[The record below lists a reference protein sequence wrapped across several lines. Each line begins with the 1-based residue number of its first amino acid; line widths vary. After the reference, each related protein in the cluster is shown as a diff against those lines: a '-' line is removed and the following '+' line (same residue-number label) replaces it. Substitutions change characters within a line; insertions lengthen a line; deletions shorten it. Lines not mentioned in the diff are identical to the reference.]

1 MTEPTKGED
10 PLKDEGP
17 LDWEGRCDKC
27 GALVTFYSP
36 YCGMLPTEFDKRGR
50 HATHTWLVCELR
62 MALLEARG
70 VPLPASSDARE
81 ELLAPPEPSRASV
94 LLDPLP
100 GEGFAPPPDP
110 QALGVWFL
118 GDYYEKPGWCS
129 EAGNQ
134 GPVSREVCEDWL
146 LQEISPTNRRYRHLY
161 EIRPWKRSA

>member
-1 MTEPTKGED
+1 MTEPAKSED
-10 PLKDEGP
+10 PLKNEGP

-62 MALLEARG
+62 TELLQARG
-70 VPLPASSDARE
+70 KPVPLSVPLTDKQIEEPAPTTE
-81 ELLAPPEPSRASV
+81 KMW
-94 LLDPLP
+94 
-100 GEGFAPPPDP
+100 
-110 QALGVWFL
+110 GVWFL

-134 GPVSREVCEDWL
+134 GPVSREVCEDWF
-146 LQEISPTNRRYRHLY
+146 LQEISATNRRYRHLY
-161 EIRPWKRSA
+161 EIRPWKSST